1 MGLHVHKILLRAG
14 VCGFFAAY
22 LSLLASCGKGSTAR
36 VYLLDESRSVAG
48 SLVSKNGFNPA
59 NVEFSIINA
68 QGFREQPEQF
78 SFDPVANKFSFNL
91 VDEKFYKT
99 QTATLME
106 QILSMG
112 KALPLYGFTDTSVV
126 GKVEK
131 YVRFEVR
138 PAKLSGEKYQIVP
151 YLQISIPLT
160 KRNLYAGNDVLQLGG
175 GLELGKTG
183 FAKLQVTN
191 EMGVPLAGADVAAI
205 SDGKL
210 EGDIPLWHNSALR
223 PIFTKTDSSGVAFI
237 GPIDTAIDLA
247 PFQILA
253 RAEGYCNFLTAPS
266 NKFSVSETKPLVVKL
281 RTCSADEL
289 TKNSLLPSFP
299 TGLKYLSVT
308 EEGIA
313 RSVVHT
319 NESSLFLRLD
329 SLSSKFR
336 GARVALY
343 ETNSKYE
350 PRPEPTGELREVPN
364 FQGEFEIPI
373 PKIFVTSDAQEG
385 KFIIKV
391 SRLPGA
397 LDGGPLNAD
406 AFPELIVY
414 GQKSLVKPSRDGLMA
429 VKIYDDTDDTEGAE
443 FQWAGTTK
451 PPNIDYWKNFAV
463 KSSSGF
469 ENIVPGTSGSVFTL
483 SSPNCK
489 EGYELGFE
497 IDFLSISKKFKPCV
511 NNVATFTADEAGFV
525 AKAGQILTSG
535 GRHVWR
541 IYMKDKF
548 GNESEALS
556 STTDPD
562 KQLNIMTVIIDTAPP
577 LLGVG
582 HPLQN
587 LEFVPDGSTTPV
599 FEVSKKDVD
608 DSKLKFRFQGTSIAS
623 EQICNQISSD
633 SFSNAANGELG
644 LNGELKF
651 GINAFLYKD
660 ELGRVWGR
668 SGNESLVGLQFVKF
682 AIASSEAAL
691 ANKPVS
697 EFSACR
703 KLEPDGTSFKVVP
716 VEITLSA
723 EHISF
728 PDDINSDAEFYL
740 RVQDASGQ
748 LSSITKYLI
757 PRCPS
762 PNPTPSAATTCWK
775 KE

>member
-14 VCGFFAAY
+14 VCGVFAAY

-78 SFDPVANKFSFNL
+78 SFDPVANEFSFNL

-237 GPIDTAIDLA
+237 GPIDTGIDLA

-329 SLSSKFR
+329 SSSSKFR

-443 FQWAGTTK
+443 FQWAGGVK
-451 PPNIDYWKNFAV
+451 PDTLDYWKNFSV
-463 KSSSGF
+463 KSSTGF
-469 ENIVPGTSGSVFTL
+469 ENIVPGTSGGVFTL

-497 IDFLSISKKFKPCV
+497 IVSLSISKKFKPCV
-511 NNVATFTADEAGFV
+511 NTVATFTAEEAGFI
-525 AKAGQILTSG
+525 AKAAQISTSG
-535 GRHVWR
+535 GRHAWR
-541 IYMKDKF
+541 IYIKDKF

-577 LLGVG
+577 LLLVG

-587 LEFVPDGSTTPV
+587 LEFVSHSGATPAV
-599 FEVSKKDVD
+599 VNEVSRTVF
-608 DSKLKFRFQGTSIAS
+608 SEGKLKFRFQKTLDP
-623 EQICNQISSD
+623 EKICNQINSSVESD
-633 SFSNAANGELG
+633 DANGEKG
-644 LNGELKF
+644 ANGDLKS

-668 SGNESLVGLQFVKF
+668 SVNESMVGLQFVKF
-682 AIASSEAAL
+682 AIASTEAAL

-703 KLEPDGTSFKVVP
+703 ALEPGGAVVP

-748 LSSITKYLI
+748 LSSATKYSI

-762 PNPTPSAATTCWK
+762 AEPPCWK
-775 KE
+775 D

>member
-22 LSLLASCGKGSTAR
+22 LSLLASCGRGSAAR

-48 SLVSKNGFNPA
+48 SLISRNGFNPA

-106 QILSMG
+106 KILSMG
-112 KALPLYGFTDTSVV
+112 KALPLFGFTDTSVV

-131 YVRFEVR
+131 YVRLEVR
-138 PAKLSGEKYQIVP
+138 PAKISGEKYQIVP
-151 YLQISIPLT
+151 YLQIAIPLT

-191 EMGVPLAGADVAAI
+191 ESGVPLAGADVAAI

-210 EGDIPLWHNSALR
+210 EGDIPLWHNPALR
-223 PIFTKTDSSGVAFI
+223 PVFTKTDSSGVAFI

-266 NKFSVSETKPLVVKL
+266 NKFSVSETKPLVVTL

-308 EEGIA
+308 EEGTA

-329 SLSSKFR
+329 SSTSKFR
-336 GARVALY
+336 GARVGLY
-343 ETNSKYE
+343 ETNSNYE
-350 PRPEPTGELREVPN
+350 PRPEPYGELREVPN
-364 FQGEFEIPI
+364 FQGEFEIAI
-373 PKIFVTSDAQEG
+373 PRDFLASKAQEG

-391 SRLPGA
+391 SRLPGT
-397 LDGGPLNAD
+397 LDGGQLNAD

-414 GQKSLVKPSRDGLMA
+414 GQKSLVKPSRDSLMA
-429 VKIYDDTDDTEGAE
+429 VKIYGDTEFNLDGVVDPETNA
-443 FQWAGTTK
+443 
-451 PPNIDYWKNFAV
+451 PPVTLDYWKNFAV
-463 KSSSGF
+463 KSSTGF
-469 ENIVPGTSGSVFTL
+469 ENIVPGTSGGVFTL

-497 IDFLSISKKFKPCV
+497 IVSLSISKKFKPCV
-511 NNVATFTADEAGFV
+511 NTVATFTADEAGFV
-525 AKAGQILTSG
+525 AKASSIAQFG
-535 GRHVWR
+535 GRQAWR
-541 IYMKDKF
+541 IYIKDKF
-548 GNESEALS
+548 GNESEALDS
-556 STTDPD
+556 KTVEDN
-562 KQLNIMTVIIDTAPP
+562 QFNIMTVIIDTAPP
-577 LLGVG
+577 QLGDG
-582 HPLQN
+582 HPIQN
-587 LEFVPDGSTTPV
+587 LEFIPDGATTPV
-599 FEVSKKDVD
+599 FEVSKQDVLAG
-608 DSKLKFRFQGTSIAS
+608 KVKFRFQGALGP
-623 EQICNQISSD
+623 EKICNQINSSD
-633 SFSNAANGELG
+633 ESDDANGEKG
-644 LNGELKF
+644 LNGELKS

-660 ELGRVWGR
+660 EVGRVWGR
-668 SGNESLVGLQFVKF
+668 SVNESMVGLQFVKF
-682 AIASSEAAL
+682 AIASTEAAL
-691 ANKPVS
+691 ASRAVS

-703 KLEPDGTSFKVVP
+703 KLEPDGAAFKVVP

-728 PDDINSDAEFYL
+728 PNNTTSDAEFYL

-748 LSSITKYLI
+748 LSPITKYLI
-757 PRCPS
+757 PPCPS
-762 PNPTPSAATTCWK
+762 AEPTCWK
-775 KE
+775 N

>member
-22 LSLLASCGKGSTAR
+22 LSLLTSCGKGSTAR

-48 SLVSKNGFNPA
+48 SLVSKNGFNAA

-138 PAKLSGEKYQIVP
+138 PAKLSDDKYQIVP

-191 EMGVPLAGADVAAI
+191 EIGVPLAGADVAAI

-223 PIFTKTDSSGVAFI
+223 PIFTKTDSNGVAFI

-281 RTCSADEL
+281 RPCSADEL

-329 SLSSKFR
+329 SSSSKFR
-336 GARVALY
+336 GARVGIY

-350 PRPEPTGELREVPN
+350 PRPEPFGELREVPN

-391 SRLPGA
+391 TRLPGA

-406 AFPELIVY
+406 AFPELIIY

-429 VKIYDDTDDTEGAE
+429 VKIYDDTEGAE
-443 FQWAGTTK
+443 FQWAGGVK
-451 PPNIDYWKNFAV
+451 PDTLDYWKNFSV
-463 KSSSGF
+463 KSSTGF
-469 ENIVPGTSGSVFTL
+469 ENIVPGTSGGVFTL

-497 IDFLSISKKFKPCV
+497 IVSLSISKKFKPCV
-511 NNVATFTADEAGFV
+511 NTVATFTAEEAGFI
-525 AKAGQILTSG
+525 AKAAQISTSG
-535 GRHVWR
+535 GRQAWR
-541 IYMKDKF
+541 IYIKDKF

-599 FEVSKKDVD
+599 FEVSKQDVLEG
-608 DSKLKFRFQGTSIAS
+608 KLKFRFQKTLDP
-623 EQICNQISSD
+623 EKICNQNAPEGSD
-633 SFSNAANGELG
+633 DANGEKG
-644 LNGELKF
+644 LNGELKS
-651 GINAFLYKD
+651 GIDAFLYKD

-668 SGNESLVGLQFVKF
+668 SESESIVGLQFVKF
-682 AIASSEAAL
+682 AIASSEATL

-703 KLEPDGTSFKVVP
+703 ALEPDGTSFKVVP
-716 VEITLSA
+716 VEITLST
-723 EHISF
+723 EHLSF
-728 PDDINSDAEFYL
+728 PNDEALPADFYL

-748 LSSITKYLI
+748 ISPATKYSI

-762 PNPTPSAATTCWK
+762 PNPTPSAATTCWIN
-775 KE
+775 

>member
-22 LSLLASCGKGSTAR
+22 LSLLASCGRGSAAR

-91 VDEKFYKT
+91 VDEKFYNT

-112 KALPLYGFTDTSVV
+112 KALPIFGFTDTSVV

-131 YVRFEVR
+131 YVRLEVR
-138 PAKLSGEKYQIVP
+138 PAKLSDEKYQIVP

-183 FAKLQVTN
+183 FTKLQVTN

-281 RTCSADEL
+281 RPCSADEL

-308 EEGIA
+308 EEGTA

-319 NESSLFLRLD
+319 NESSVFLRLD
-329 SLSSKFR
+329 SSSSKFR
-336 GARVALY
+336 GARVGIY

-350 PRPEPTGELREVPN
+350 PRPEPFGELREVPN

-391 SRLPGA
+391 TRLPGA
-397 LDGGPLNAD
+397 LDGGQLNAD

-429 VKIYDDTDDTEGAE
+429 VKIYDDTEGAE
-443 FQWAGTTK
+443 FQWAGGVK
-451 PPNIDYWKNFAV
+451 PDTLDYWKNFAV
-463 KSSSGF
+463 KSSTGF
-469 ENIVPGTSGSVFTL
+469 ENIVPGASGGVFTL

-497 IDFLSISKKFKPCV
+497 IVSLSISKKFKPCV
-511 NNVATFTADEAGFV
+511 NTVATFTADEAGFV
-525 AKAGQILTSG
+525 AKAAQILTSG
-535 GRHVWR
+535 GRQAWR
-541 IYMKDKF
+541 IYIKDKF

-577 LLGVG
+577 LLGDVG

-587 LEFVPDGSTTPV
+587 LEFVPDGATAPV
-599 FEVSKKDVD
+599 FEVSRDDVEK
-608 DSKLKFRFQGTSIAS
+608 SKLKFRFQGALGP
-623 EQICNQISSD
+623 EKICNQINSSGESD
-633 SFSNAANGELG
+633 NANGQQGANGEL
-644 LNGELKF
+644 KS
-651 GINAFLYKD
+651 GIDAFLYKD

-691 ANKPVS
+691 ASRSVS

-703 KLEPDGTSFKVVP
+703 KFADDGTLVP
-716 VEITLSA
+716 VEITLGA

-728 PDDINSDAEFYL
+728 PNDENSNAEFYL

-748 LSSITKYLI
+748 LSSITKYPI
-757 PRCPS
+757 PPCS
-762 PNPTPSAATTCWK
+762 KSAPTCWK
-775 KE
+775 E

>member
-22 LSLLASCGKGSTAR
+22 LSLLASCGRGSVAR
-36 VYLLDESRSVAG
+36 VYLLDESRSVTG
-48 SLVSKNGFNPA
+48 SLISKNGFDPA

-78 SFDPVANKFSFNL
+78 SFDPVANKFSLNL

-99 QTATLME
+99 ERATLME

-112 KALPLYGFTDTSVV
+112 KALPMYGFTEASVV

-138 PAKLSGEKYQIVP
+138 PAKLADEKYQIVP

-160 KRNLYAGNDVLQLGG
+160 KRNLYSGNDVLQLGG

-237 GPIDTAIDLA
+237 GPIDTGIDLA

-266 NKFSVSETKPLVVKL
+266 NKFSVSETKLLVVKL

-308 EEGIA
+308 EEGTA
-313 RSVVHT
+313 RSVAHT
-319 NESSLFLRLD
+319 NKLSLFLRLD
-329 SLSSKFR
+329 SSSLKFR
-336 GARVALY
+336 GARVGLY

-350 PRPEPTGELREVPN
+350 PRPEPTGELREVSN
-364 FQGEFEIPI
+364 FQGEFEIPL
-373 PKIFVTSDAQEG
+373 PEDFLASKTQEG

-391 SRLPGA
+391 TRLPGT
-397 LDGGPLNAD
+397 LDGGQLNAD
-406 AFPELIVY
+406 DFPELIVY
-414 GQKSLVKPSRDGLMA
+414 GQKSLVKPSRDSLMA
-429 VKIYDDTDDTEGAE
+429 VKTYDDTLEPKFNWVGSPPPDTL
-443 FQWAGTTK
+443 
-451 PPNIDYWKNFAV
+451 DYWKNFSV
-463 KSSSGF
+463 KSSTGF
-469 ENIVPGTSGSVFTL
+469 ENIVPGISGGVFTL

-489 EGYELGFE
+489 EGFELGFE
-497 IDFLSISKKFKPCV
+497 IVSLSISKKFKPCV
-511 NNVATFTADEAGFV
+511 NTIATFTADEAGFV

-535 GRHVWR
+535 ARHVWR

-548 GNESEALS
+548 GNESEALD
-556 STTDPD
+556 STTDPY

-577 LLGVG
+577 QLGIG
-582 HPLQN
+582 YHPLQN
-587 LEFVPDGSTTPV
+587 LEFVSHSGSTPAV
-599 FEVSKKDVD
+599 VNEVSRTVF
-608 DSKLKFRFQGTSIAS
+608 SEGKLKFRFQGTSITS

-644 LNGELKF
+644 LNAELKF

-668 SGNESLVGLQFVKF
+668 TESESLVGLQFVKF
-682 AIASSEAAL
+682 AMASSEAAL
-691 ANKPVS
+691 ASRPVS

-703 KLEPDGTSFKVVP
+703 ALEPDGTVVP

-728 PDDINSDAEFYL
+728 PNDSSIDAEFYL

-748 LSSITKYLI
+748 LSSATKYSI

-762 PNPTPSAATTCWK
+762 SNPTPSAANTCWK
-775 KE
+775 D

>member
-22 LSLLASCGKGSTAR
+22 LSLMASCGRGSAAR

-91 VDEKFYKT
+91 VDEKFYNT

-112 KALPLYGFTDTSVV
+112 KALPIFGFTDTSVV

-131 YVRFEVR
+131 YVRLEVR
-138 PAKLSGEKYQIVP
+138 PAKLSDEKYQIVP

-253 RAEGYCNFLTAPS
+253 WAEGYCNFLTAPS
-266 NKFSVSETKPLVVKL
+266 NKFSVSETKSLVVKL
-281 RTCSADEL
+281 RPCSADEL

-308 EEGIA
+308 EEGTA

-319 NESSLFLRLD
+319 NESSVFLRLD
-329 SLSSKFR
+329 SSSSKFR
-336 GARVALY
+336 GARVGIY

-350 PRPEPTGELREVPN
+350 PRPEPFGELREVPN

-391 SRLPGA
+391 TRLPGS
-397 LDGGPLNAD
+397 LDGGQLNAD

-429 VKIYDDTDDTEGAE
+429 VKIYDDTEGAE
-443 FQWAGTTK
+443 FQWAGGVK
-451 PPNIDYWKNFAV
+451 PDTLDYWKNFAV
-463 KSSSGF
+463 KSSTGF
-469 ENIVPGTSGSVFTL
+469 ENIVPGASGGVFTL

-497 IDFLSISKKFKPCV
+497 IVSLSISKKFKPCV
-511 NNVATFTADEAGFV
+511 NTVATFTADEAGFV
-525 AKAGQILTSG
+525 AKAAQILTSG
-535 GRHVWR
+535 GRQAWR
-541 IYMKDKF
+541 IYIKDKF

-587 LEFVPDGSTTPV
+587 LEFVSHSGLTPAV
-599 FEVSKKDVD
+599 VNEVSRTVF
-608 DSKLKFRFQGTSIAS
+608 SEGKLKFRFQGTSIAS

-633 SFSNAANGELG
+633 PASDDANGEKG
-644 LNGELKF
+644 LNGELKS
-651 GINAFLYKD
+651 GIDAFLYKD

-668 SGNESLVGLQFVKF
+668 SENESMVGLQFVKF
-682 AIASSEAAL
+682 AMASSEAAL

-697 EFSACR
+697 EFFACR
-703 KLEPDGTSFKVVP
+703 KLADDGTVIP
-716 VEITLSA
+716 VEITLGA
-723 EHISF
+723 EHMSF
-728 PDDINSDAEFYL
+728 PNDTTLAADFYL

-748 LSSITKYLI
+748 LSSATKYSI

-762 PNPTPSAATTCWK
+762 AEPICWK
-775 KE
+775 D